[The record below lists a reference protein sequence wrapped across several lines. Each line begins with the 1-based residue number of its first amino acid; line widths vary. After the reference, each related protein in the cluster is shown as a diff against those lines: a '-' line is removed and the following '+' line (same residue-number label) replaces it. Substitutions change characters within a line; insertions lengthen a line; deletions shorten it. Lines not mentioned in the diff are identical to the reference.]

1 MNYPILIQKQAFT
14 FGFELKR
21 QTLSCT
27 SVYLSPD
34 IAEFLSNKLKD
45 GKHKS
50 VNGYISSLIDKYR
63 TVLPMFVPASHKPK
77 KLLQDRIGNRKR
89 FCFSPDSQDYWDLK
103 MIAMNCDTSLG
114 MVVATMLELEMIGF
128 WETLKEIYP
137 HSAITRILNRIEE
150 IFTIKFDPITQKIQ
164 RTFHYRKDLLII
176 YPFLQQFVH
185 PS

>member
-1 MNYPILIQKQAFT
+1 MQYPILLQKQAFS

-34 IAEFLSNKLKD
+34 VAEFLNSKLKE
-45 GKHKS
+45 GKS
-50 VNGYISSLIDKYR
+50 LPGYISSLIDKYR
-63 TVLPMFVPASHKPK
+63 TVLPMFVPASHGPK

-128 WETLKEIYP
+128 WKTLKEIYP

-164 RTFHYRKDLLII
+164 RTFLYRKDLLVI

-185 PS
+185 RS